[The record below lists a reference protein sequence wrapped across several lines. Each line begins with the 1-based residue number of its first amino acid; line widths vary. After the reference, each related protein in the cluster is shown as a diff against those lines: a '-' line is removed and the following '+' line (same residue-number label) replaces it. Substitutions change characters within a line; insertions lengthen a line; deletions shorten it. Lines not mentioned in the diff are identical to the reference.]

1 MKNYKIIKIMDNNNL
16 NFYLDTT
23 CMKDARIR
31 VSILKSQYRDYIE
44 GNKKHKAVFDILKN
58 DYSSCVVARNLTSIE
73 EVKQR
78 KHQLNEFYLNKY
90 KSNAIS

>member
-44 GNKKHKAVFDILKN
+44 GTKKHKAVFDILSG
-58 DYSSCVVARNLTSIE
+58 DFSACVVKRNLTSIE
-73 EVKQR
+73 EVKQ
-78 KHQLNEFYLNKY
+78 KKEELYEFYINKY